1 MCSEKKY
8 ISFYDNERKKK
19 VLPKLIS
26 EIKILGI
33 SNKKQNNANKI
44 YIDSERSEE
53 LIFEDAG
60 IKFKMSQLLQ
70 TLRSPMR
77 MEEFIPSSSD
87 IVYEKDEYFISIQL
101 IYNEEILGNILY
113 YEIRINDVF
122 DILDNAGME
131 IKDFV
136 QQKMDLYKKNGSLPV

>member
-1 MCSEKKY
+1 MCVEKKY
-8 ISFYDNERKKK
+8 ISFYDSEHGKK

-26 EIKILGI
+26 EIRILGI
-33 SNKKQNNANKI
+33 SKKKQDVDNKI
-44 YIDSERSEE
+44 FIDSERSEE

-70 TLRSPMR
+70 TLRSPLGQD
-77 MEEFIPSSSD
+77 EFIPGSSD
-87 IVYEKDEYFISIQL
+87 IVYEKDDYYLSIQL
-101 IYNEEILGNILY
+101 VYNEEILGNILY

-131 IKDFV
+131 IKDYV
-136 QQKMDLYKKNGSLPV
+136 QSKMDLYKENGSLSA

>member
-1 MCSEKKY
+1 MCVEKKY
-8 ISFYDNERKKK
+8 ISFYDSEHGKK

-33 SNKKQNNANKI
+33 SKKKQDVDNKI
-44 YIDSERSEE
+44 FIDSELSEE

-70 TLRSPMR
+70 TLRSPLGQD
-77 MEEFIPSSSD
+77 EFIPSSSD
-87 IVYEKDEYFISIQL
+87 IVYEKDDYYLSIQL

-131 IKDFV
+131 IKNYV
-136 QQKMDLYKKNGSLPV
+136 QSKMDLYKENGSLPA